1 MNMSIT
7 KTTKV
12 DYKLKDV
19 SFDEGELI
27 NEDGEVIDLIND
39 LQTIFKDKEFTL
51 TVSVQNKNE
60 YTVDDFAQ

>member
-1 MNMSIT
+1 MSIV

-19 SFDEGELI
+19 YFDEGELT
-27 NEDGEVIDLIND
+27 NEEGEVIDLIND

-51 TVSVQNKNE
+51 TVSVQSKNE
-60 YTVDDFAQ
+60 YTVDDFAK